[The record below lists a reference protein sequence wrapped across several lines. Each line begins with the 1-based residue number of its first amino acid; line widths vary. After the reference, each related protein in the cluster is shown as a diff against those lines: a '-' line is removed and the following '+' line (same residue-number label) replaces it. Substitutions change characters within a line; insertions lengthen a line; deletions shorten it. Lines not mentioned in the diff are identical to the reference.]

1 VTLSA
6 YRLAVPPS
14 PASPLLVVAA
24 GALAGLTGCGATE
37 HVARYAEASRDVLA
51 VAEPCLVEVQR
62 AELRTCAGIAECE
75 TLVRQR
81 WAPIATALDVLHEAW
96 CALSPESEGCR

>member
-1 VTLSA
+1 MTLPTH
-6 YRLAVPPS
+6 RLAVPPS
-14 PASPLLVVAA
+14 PASPLLAVAT
-24 GALAGLTGCGATE
+24 GALVGLTGCGSAERVT
-37 HVARYAEASRDVLA
+37 RYAEASRDVLA

-62 AELRTCAGIAECE
+62 AELRTCEGVTECE
-75 TLVRQR
+75 ALVRQR